1 MKRLSSFFVNSGSL
15 LLQQF
20 LIWPVRYNFDGHEFQ
35 NSLKG
40 IFCTRSNLSLNGSTI
55 NGQFDQKEISFKPK
69 MISFSFVLVAFGFFH
84 LSYLTALKYRLKKFQ
99 FILIWSALIIYQI
112 NKWCISKKFS
122 VPRRQINLL
131 NLKSQYIYGIFYGIW
146 VFGDQMKILLLQV
159 YYNQIGGAENVFT
172 VWWIH
177 DVCEFLGKNV

>member
-1 MKRLSSFFVNSGSL
+1 MYKKQSLSEWEHNQWSIWPKGDFFQTKNDFIFLCFSGFWIFSSFLFNSFEI
-15 LLQQF
+15 Q
-20 LIWPVRYNFDGHEFQ
+20 VE
-35 NSLKG
+35 K
-40 IFCTRSNLSLNGSTI
+40 
-55 NGQFDQKEISFKPK
+55 ISF
-69 MISFSFVLVAFGFFH
+69 
-84 LSYLTALKYRLKKFQ
+84 
-99 FILIWSALIIYQI
+99 WSALIIYQI
-112 NKWCISKKFS
+112 NKLCISKKFS